1 MSAWADLEL
10 HIAPYLKYSFAIFA
24 SSSVLVPATGSPLP
38 HLYPGQG
45 ISVSIIAQA
54 EKKRHPMGDSA
65 FTKISAYSLTSSLTE
80 AARPAMPWI
89 SLGMMILVA

>member
-10 HIAPYLKYSFAIFA
+10 PIAPYLKYSFAIFA

-54 EKKRHPMGDSA
+54 EKSA
-65 FTKISAYSLTSSLTE
+65 I
-80 AARPAMPWI
+80 P
-89 SLGMMILVA
+89 